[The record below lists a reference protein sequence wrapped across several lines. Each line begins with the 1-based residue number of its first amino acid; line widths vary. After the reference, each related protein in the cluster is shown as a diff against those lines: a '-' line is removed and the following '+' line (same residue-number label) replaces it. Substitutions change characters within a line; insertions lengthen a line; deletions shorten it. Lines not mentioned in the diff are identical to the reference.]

1 MFWNKLKKQLGKK
14 NFFLVTIRPVFI
26 NTNPKYYSALDLH
39 RLSQFFIK
47 PQYHF
52 RQGFTF
58 TIEEDF

>member
-1 MFWNKLKKQLGKK
+1 MKKEIL
-14 NFFLVTIRPVFI
+14 LVTIRPVFI
-26 NTNPKYYSALDLH
+26 NPNSKYYSALALH
-39 RLSQFFIK
+39 QLSQFFIK